1 MASRHYNLCSRGF
14 LLISK
19 LCDAQEFG
27 LKEGDLLKVGV
38 PLLAIVQSSG
48 DEQDQGM

>member
-1 MASRHYNLCSRGF
+1 MASRHCNLSSRGF

-19 LCDAQEFG
+19 LCDAREFG

-38 PLLAIVQSSG
+38 PLLARVQSSG